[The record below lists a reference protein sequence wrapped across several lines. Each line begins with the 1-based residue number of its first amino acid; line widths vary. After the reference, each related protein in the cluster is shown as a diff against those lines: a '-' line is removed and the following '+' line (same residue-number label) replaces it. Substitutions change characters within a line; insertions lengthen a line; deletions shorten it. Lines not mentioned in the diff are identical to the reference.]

1 MTLVLTRLLE
11 GGDAWMLGRLQSL
24 MTVWTDVLGELLD
37 GMDDR
42 TVEYVLPP
50 ILFFPFSFTP
60 PFTSPFHIN
69 LV

>member
-1 MTLVLTRLLE
+1 
-11 GGDAWMLGRLQSL
+11 L